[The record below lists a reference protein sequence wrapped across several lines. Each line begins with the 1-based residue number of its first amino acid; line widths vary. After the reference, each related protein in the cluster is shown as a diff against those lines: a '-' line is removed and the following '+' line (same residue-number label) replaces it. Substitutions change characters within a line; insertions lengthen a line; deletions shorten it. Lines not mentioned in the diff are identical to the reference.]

1 MEPTSEAWNGLC
13 SQMGKNNGA
22 TDELQE
28 QESAQGSRS
37 PNDSAEASPTVINSV
52 GANTEA
58 GRFDYRCLLSQV
70 LITPHISF
78 SLHLLS
84 LLNAD

>member
-1 MEPTSEAWNGLC
+1 MESTSEAWNGPC
-13 SQMGKNNGA
+13 SQMGKSNGA

-52 GANTEA
+52 GANTET
-58 GRFDYRCLLSQV
+58 GRFD
-70 LITPHISF
+70 
-78 SLHLLS
+78 
-84 LLNAD
+84 